1 MALTRDELLDLS
13 RADHLEQKVNEY
25 VDEAKQKIE
34 YNIRS
39 GRPDNAK
46 VIVYDG
52 SYSAGEVVRDR
63 AAKILVS
70 EGFYVRTGWEE
81 ITSGGLRAPIMVVY
95 LTPPVEKKRKK
106 IFGIF

>member
-1 MALTRDELLDLS
+1 
-13 RADHLEQKVNEY
+13 
-25 VDEAKQKIE
+25 
-34 YNIRS
+34 
-39 GRPDNAK
+39 
-46 VIVYDG
+46 
-52 SYSAGEVVRDR
+52 
-63 AAKILVS
+63 VS